1 MTRAEEP
8 LLGTA
13 FAGKTHEGKVRE
25 LYDLGGERLLMVAT
39 DRVSTYDVVMPTGVP
54 RKGEVLTRL
63 SAFWFARTSDVVP
76 NHLIAVVEAGDRL
89 DLGGA
94 SVEAGEAG
102 LAGRSTIVR
111 KAEPLPVECVVRGY
125 LTGSG
130 WSEYLRSGEV
140 CGVPLPDGLAESQRL
155 PEPIFTPTTKAET
168 GHDLPMTFA
177 EVEALIGEEHAN
189 AVRLRSLALYRYAA
203 GVAEERGIVIADTK
217 FEFGLIGGE
226 VTLIDEALTPDSSRF
241 WPLAGYEAGRAQPS
255 FDKQYVRDWASA
267 TGWNRE
273 PPAPALPPEVV
284 AATSERYLEAY
295 RALTG
300 EPLPP
305 PGARP

>member
-1 MTRAEEP
+1 MTTSP

-13 FAGKTHEGKVRE
+13 FAGKAHEGKVRE
-25 LYDLGGERLLMVAT
+25 LYRLGGGRLLMVAT
-39 DRVSTYDVVMPTGVP
+39 DRISTYDVVMPTGVP

-76 NHLIAVVEAGDRL
+76 NHMIAVVEAGDRL
-89 DLGGA
+89 DLGGE
-94 SVEAGEAG
+94 SVGAGEAG
-102 LAGRSTIVR
+102 LAGRSMIVR
-111 KAEPLPVECVVRGY
+111 EAQPLPVECVVRGY
-125 LTGSG
+125 LAGSG
-130 WSEYLRSGEV
+130 WSEYQRSGEV
-140 CGVPLPDGLAESQRL
+140 CGVSLPEGLTESQRL

-177 EVEALIGEEHAN
+177 EVEALIGEETAN

-241 WPLAGYEAGRAQPS
+241 WPLGDYEAGRAQPS

-273 PPAPALPPEVV
+273 PPAPELPPEVV
-284 AATSERYLEAY
+284 AASSERYLEAY

-300 EPLPP
+300 APLPP
-305 PGARP
+305 PPGAPQ